1 MKIEVLEKDATNI
14 RIIVRDADVT
24 LMNALR
30 RIALAEVPS
39 MAIDEVVMI
48 ENSAILQDEIISHRL
63 GLTPLKTDLETYN
76 LPEASLAAP
85 SAE

>member
-1 MKIEVLEKDATNI
+1 MNRTLIILTHCGVSQQVKIEVLEKDETNI
-14 RIIVRDADVT
+14 RLIIKEVDVP

-48 ENSAILQDEIISHRL
+48 ENSAILQDEIIAHRL
-63 GLTPLKTDLETYN
+63 
-76 LPEASLAAP
+76 
-85 SAE
+85 